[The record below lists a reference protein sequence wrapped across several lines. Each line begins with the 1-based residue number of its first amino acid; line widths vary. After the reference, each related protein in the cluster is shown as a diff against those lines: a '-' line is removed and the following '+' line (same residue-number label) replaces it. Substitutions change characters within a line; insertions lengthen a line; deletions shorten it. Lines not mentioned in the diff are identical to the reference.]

1 MLASDNLCNHSK
13 EKGTFLSSLLKWML
27 DIPSEHIKPTHFT
40 NKEVL
45 FDWGNYWLSNKER
58 NDILMGK
65 WSFINGY
72 LSFTLLHNNYLR
84 KSILST
90 TKDLKNKV
98 FVIAIVTNYSA
109 YTLIVILPLFLWIL
123 MSILFFFLLNHIYKQ
138 RNQNTL

>member
-138 RNQNTL
+138 INQNTL

>member
-1 MLASDNLCNHSK
+1 
-13 EKGTFLSSLLKWML
+13 
-27 DIPSEHIKPTHFT
+27 
-40 NKEVL
+40 
-45 FDWGNYWLSNKER
+45 
-58 NDILMGK
+58 MGK

-109 YTLIVILPLFLWIL
+109 YTLIVILPLFNDNSSKYGENIT
-123 MSILFFFLLNHIYKQ
+123 SIWLFLSLSHI
-138 RNQNTL
+138 

>member
-123 MSILFFFLLNHIYKQ
+123 MSILFFFC
-138 RNQNTL
+138 

>member
-65 WSFINGY
+65 WSLINGY

-109 YTLIVILPLFLWIL
+109 YTLIVILPLSLWIL
-123 MSILFFFLLNHIYKQ
+123 MSILFFFLLNHIYNQ
-138 RNQNTL
+138 TNQNTL